1 MGNINVWGQRQK
13 SMSAEI
19 ISLGNLYWVISVQE
33 RGRGRLM
40 SAEVTSVGNVSV
52 WG

>member
-19 ISLGNLYWVISVQE
+19 ISLGNLYWVSSVEE

-40 SAEVTSVGNVSV
+40 SAEVWGEINVIRDK
-52 WG
+52 